1 MGLAA
6 ATGCGKRTESE
17 RDLSWYTYDFWHRHY
32 EAAVGTYKEIDPS
45 GRFHRPLIPLAA
57 PCPVDY
63 TPPPGT
69 PVPTVAR
76 VRGNAVRLLC
86 SGLVHLAADWRRM
99 LAREMATEEER
110 TNMVTERL
118 RGSYQSA
125 QRTKQAR
132 MAEVCIIAPRKKR
145 QRTGHGSSSSLASAA
160 SAWGKGSSA
169 APTSSAAP
177 KVKLLQGIGLLPQK
191 ASSLGARAKA
201 AAGYGGAAKPS
212 AGRSLGG
219 GGAAGKVSK
228 QVVVVHK
235 AVSAGHLAARS
246 SAGLKAGLLKSPP
259 TAARPPAGKA
269 ASSPSQAR
277 PSPSQQQR
285 STGTAAP
292 GTTSRTAG
300 GAAPPPR
307 DTLLVGRGQP
317 SGGPEAAGGEALPSK
332 AAPGVAA
339 GQGMGGGVS
348 AGPNPPPLGNSR
360 GPGQTGSLPAGFLAS
375 RGAAALTASTPFQ
388 DLAPVKKVG
397 VVKPGQVGAG
407 VGAAAPADTPRQR
420 LLEAHQRQQTKARV
434 R

>member
-1 MGLAA
+1 MPTASKGLHGLDAHQ
-6 ATGCGKRTESE
+6 TVDGCGVLFEAGAGRTESE

-69 PVPTVAR
+69 PVPT
-76 VRGNAVRLLC
+76 
-86 SGLVHLAADWRRM
+86 ADWRRM

-145 QRTGHGSSSSLASAA
+145 QRTAHGSSSSLASAA

-201 AAGYGGAAKPS
+201 AAGYGGTAKPS

-235 AVSAGHLAARS
+235 AVSAGHLAARF
-246 SAGLKAGLLKSPP
+246 SAGLKAGPLKSPP

-269 ASSPSQAR
+269 ASSPSQTR
-277 PSPSQQQR
+277 PSPPQQQR
-285 STGTAAP
+285 ATGTTAL

-317 SGGPEAAGGEALPSK
+317 SGGPAAAGREALPSK

-420 LLEAHQRQQTKARV
+420 LLEAHQRQQTKAR
-434 R
+434 